1 MEDLK
6 QKSIK
11 AFVWDFSGKIANQ
24 FVSFIVSIFLARL
37 LSPEDFGMLA
47 MINVIIMLSS
57 GFINMGLGEALI
69 QKKNINDKHYGSVFF
84 FNIVV
89 GITLSGLLFVFAPLI
104 GKFYN
109 NSDLIPI
116 TRTMSLLFIFNSFG
130 NVIRIKL
137 QKELNYG
144 IPAKAGF
151 ISSFI
156 SGIIGI
162 AMAFTGFGVWSLVV
176 QSLLNPVIAN
186 FYLFS
191 TVKWKPVLQFKWHAL
206 KDLWDFGFRMFLSG
220 IINTIFVNI
229 DSVIIGKLFSPET
242 LGFYYRARSLNNY
255 IVQYSSASLKSVLF
269 PTLSKVQDNIIRFK
283 SIVQKS
289 YHLIATIAFFLTG
302 FFFVTGSDFIILL
315 FGEKW
320 LPAVSYF
327 QIIIISGYAY
337 PLNSLQTTILSASGN
352 SKSFLKLEIIKKTL
366 SGISLA
372 LGFIWG
378 ITGFLILK
386 TITTL
391 INFQLNLF
399 FAGKQMKT
407 GYFWFLK
414 MILPY
419 FFITVFLAGSLFLFK
434 NQIQT
439 IRFFRFLI
447 SGTLFSVFY
456 LFFLLFFKVDGI
468 FILWSEIRNFKL
480 FNHKFANF
488 DKFISNRYKKDKF

>member
-130 NVIRIKL
+130 NVIRVKL
-137 QKELNYG
+137 RKDLNYN
-144 IPAKAGF
+144 IPTKAGL

-186 FYLFS
+186 LYLFT

-206 KDLWDFGFRMFLSG
+206 KDLWSFGFRMFLSG
-220 IINTIFVNI
+220 IINTIFVNL
-229 DSVIIGKLFSPET
+229 DSIIIGKLFSAGT

-255 IVQYSSASLKSVLF
+255 IIKYSSASLMSVLL
-269 PTLSKVQDNIIRFK
+269 PALSKVQDDLKRFK
-283 SIVQKS
+283 SIVRKS
-289 YHLIATIAFFLTG
+289 YHLIALIAFFLTG

-320 LPAVSYF
+320 LPTVSYF
-327 QIIIISGYAY
+327 QIIIITGFAY
-337 PLNSLQTTILSASGN
+337 PLSSLLVTILSASGN
-352 SKSFLKLEIIKKTL
+352 SKAFLKLEIIKKIFF
-366 SGISLA
+366 GISLT

-378 ITGFLILK
+378 VTGFLICNAFV
-386 TITTL
+386 IF
-391 INFQLNLF
+391 INFYLNII
-399 FAGKQMKT
+399 FAG
-407 GYFWFLK
+407 
-414 MILPY
+414 
-419 FFITVFLAGSLFLFK
+419 
-434 NQIQT
+434 
-439 IRFFRFLI
+439 
-447 SGTLFSVFY
+447 
-456 LFFLLFFKVDGI
+456 
-468 FILWSEIRNFKL
+468 
-480 FNHKFANF
+480 
-488 DKFISNRYKKDKF
+488 